1 MTTNSSNNFIHWNK
15 RSGEGSKK
23 QTISQR
29 FLQSRNNHFTIRHR
43 NLLPEQIQNQSSQ
56 RKTNHYFIKFK
67 TFFTHLGGF
76 FLANRAKIANRARP
90 PLIPAPIEKPLPEAT
105 TTRRRISGGI
115 ITNAPPGKEGGF
127 DGGVEW
133 VTILSLW
140 KPLIS
145 SGVSRRMS
153 PESAAGAGGDMRR
166 RRKGRNGRVKCEWK
180 LFQKRQGNEWRWELY
195 YFFHYEIALICDTW
209 HIVLWFNQIKS
220 IN

>member
-1 MTTNSSNNFIHWNK
+1 MTTKSSNNFIHWNK
-15 RSGEGSKK
+15 SSGEGSKK
-23 QTISQR
+23 QTISQS

-43 NLLPEQIQNQSSQ
+43 NLLPEQKRNQSSQ
-56 RKTNHYFIKFK
+56 KQKNESSLLHQVQNFL
-67 TFFTHLGGF
+67 THLGGF

-105 TTRRRISGGI
+105 TTRRRIFGGI

-133 VTILSLW
+133 VTILPLW

-145 SGVSRRMS
+145 SGVSRWMS
-153 PESAAGAGGDMRR
+153 PESAAGAGGDMRRR

-195 YFFHYEIALICDTW
+195 YFFHFQIALMCDT
-209 HIVLWFNQIKS
+209 
-220 IN
+220 